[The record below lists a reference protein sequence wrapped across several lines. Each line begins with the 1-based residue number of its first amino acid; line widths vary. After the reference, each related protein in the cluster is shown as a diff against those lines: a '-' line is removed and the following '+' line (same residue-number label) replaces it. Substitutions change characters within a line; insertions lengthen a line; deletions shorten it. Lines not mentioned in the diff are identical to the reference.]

1 LKKKSHKGAQRVKR
15 CGSGGKTPAA
25 ELTRKPSENLNNE
38 TPSGGVALLGG
49 VFLYFPGCFF
59 VALSAAL
66 CGSLR
71 GVLGVGGIVYTLE
84 ALKGVKRAFCGFLCR
99 G

>member
-1 LKKKSHKGAQRVKR
+1 MTIEKKSHKGAQRVKR
-15 CGSGGKTPAA
+15 CGSEGKTPAA

-38 TPSGGVALLGG
+38 TPPGGVALLGG
-49 VFLYFPGCFF
+49 VFLCFSGCFF

-71 GVLGVGGIVYTLE
+71 GVLGAGGMFIPSE
-84 ALKGVKRAFCGFLCR
+84 R
-99 G
+99 